1 MADGNEVRRENRGHG
16 NAGAQAHTTALN
28 DSLIIVP
35 IDDGTHGHYCL
46 VPLPALDPNDPAL
59 KTALAVG
66 LKYDAIRAGQAEAK
80 KAAKV
85 TGATPATISA
95 ALAAWSTAYK
105 PEANGDRVDTI
116 GSKRVEI
123 AAPMLKELLVKMG
136 KFPTPEAVN
145 DATVAANMPGYLK
158 KFGPDVETALAAWIA
173 AGYQPKR
180 KGETAKADDKAG
192 AVVVDFE

>member
-1 MADGNEVRRENRGHG
+1 MANGNEVRRENRGHG
-16 NAGAQAHTTALN
+16 NAGAASTPHAALN

-95 ALAAWSTAYK
+95 ALAAWS
-105 PEANGDRVDTI
+105 NGLQA
-116 GSKRVEI
+116 GSQWR
-123 AAPMLKELLVKMG
+123 PGRYYRLKASG
-136 KFPTPEAVN
+136 NCRAH
-145 DATVAANMPGYLK
+145 A
-158 KFGPDVETALAAWIA
+158 
-173 AGYQPKR
+173 Q
-180 KGETAKADDKAG
+180 G
-192 AVVVDFE
+192 AVGKDGKIHFARGGQ

>member
-46 VPLPALDPNDPAL
+46 VPLPELDPNDPAL

-80 KAAKV
+80 KAAK
-85 TGATPATISA
+85 GAKVSA
-95 ALAAWSTAYK
+95 GVLAQAK
-105 PEANGDRVDTI
+105 PQ
-116 GSKRVEI
+116 
-123 AAPMLKELLVKMG
+123 
-136 KFPTPEAVN
+136 
-145 DATVAANMPGYLK
+145 
-158 KFGPDVETALAAWIA
+158 
-173 AGYQPKR
+173 AGQSH
-180 KGETAKADDKAG
+180 AKH
-192 AVVVDFE
+192 